1 MSTETSVNYQLLRLY
16 IDTIPHFN
24 GDNSTLEI
32 FLEHCDHLI
41 GTYTNANN
49 QNDPLNS
56 FLIRAVVSKQTG
68 NALALVGS
76 RPEIRNWNE
85 LKILLGLSFGDQRN
99 LDCLV
104 QELIIMKPHKNESF
118 FNFGQRIQ
126 KARSA
131 IASKLISMNLAVAE
145 RTFQIKNY
153 DELCLKTFIRGL
165 TGRVQDMVRLRN
177 PDSLELAISYV
188 LEEENFMLH
197 QRQSG
202 QSQNSSFTQNLQNRS
217 QPQLPVQFSNHFN
230 QPKIASFPRYPN
242 ISPQTRNTFPSQP
255 INIQPRQNMPPPRF
269 FTNQQVFGKQ
279 NFPPKNFNV
288 FKPTG
293 QVSQTRPEPM
303 STSTRNANFPRGN
316 QNRNFFQSTGPR
328 NFASQEL
335 HNLQDSDD
343 FNYGD
348 YSTYD
353 QDFEHCND
361 ANNSYSFNENDQTQ
375 DSLDLD
381 QESQGAQQY
390 NSEQNFTQVPPLKN
404 QP

>member
-56 FLIRAVVSKQTG
+56 FLIRAVVNKLTG

-85 LKILLGLSFGDQRN
+85 LKILLRLSFGDQRN

-118 FNFGQRIQ
+118 FDFGQRIQ

-217 QPQLPVQFSNHFN
+217 QPQLPVQFSNNFN
-230 QPKIASFPRYPN
+230 QPKIAKYLA
-242 ISPQTRNTFPSQP
+242 
-255 INIQPRQNMPPPRF
+255 
-269 FTNQQVFGKQ
+269 TN
-279 NFPPKNFNV
+279 
-288 FKPTG
+288 
-293 QVSQTRPEPM
+293 
-303 STSTRNANFPRGN
+303 
-316 QNRNFFQSTGPR
+316 
-328 NFASQEL
+328 
-335 HNLQDSDD
+335 
-343 FNYGD
+343 
-348 YSTYD
+348 
-353 QDFEHCND
+353 
-361 ANNSYSFNENDQTQ
+361 
-375 DSLDLD
+375 
-381 QESQGAQQY
+381 
-390 NSEQNFTQVPPLKN
+390 
-404 QP
+404 

>member
-56 FLIRAVVSKQTG
+56 FLIRAVVSKLTG

-85 LKILLGLSFGDQRN
+85 LKILLRLSFGDQRN

-217 QPQLPVQFSNHFN
+217 QPQLPVQFSNNFN

-255 INIQPRQNMPPPRF
+255 INIQPRQNMPPLDF
-269 FTNQQVFGKQ
+269 
-279 NFPPKNFNV
+279 
-288 FKPTG
+288 
-293 QVSQTRPEPM
+293 SQTNKCLE
-303 STSTRNANFPRGN
+303 NKIFPRKIIMY
-316 QNRNFFQSTGPR
+316 
-328 NFASQEL
+328 L
-335 HNLQDSDD
+335 NLLGRYLKLSLNPCQRVQ
-343 FNYGD
+343 G
-348 YSTYD
+348 
-353 QDFEHCND
+353 
-361 ANNSYSFNENDQTQ
+361 TQ
-375 DSLDLD
+375 IFPEETKIEIS
-381 QESQGAQQY
+381 SKYRAKK
-390 NSEQNFTQVPPLKN
+390 FC
-404 QP
+404 

>member
-56 FLIRAVVSKQTG
+56 FLIRAVVSKLTG

-85 LKILLGLSFGDQRN
+85 LKILLRLGFGDQRN

-217 QPQLPVQFSNHFN
+217 QPQLPVQFSNNFN

-269 FTNQQVFGKQ
+269 FTNQQVFGKTK
-279 NFPPKNFNV
+279 FSPKKF
-288 FKPTG
+288 
-293 QVSQTRPEPM
+293 
-303 STSTRNANFPRGN
+303 
-316 QNRNFFQSTGPR
+316 
-328 NFASQEL
+328 
-335 HNLQDSDD
+335 
-343 FNYGD
+343 
-348 YSTYD
+348 
-353 QDFEHCND
+353 
-361 ANNSYSFNENDQTQ
+361 
-375 DSLDLD
+375 
-381 QESQGAQQY
+381 
-390 NSEQNFTQVPPLKN
+390 
-404 QP
+404 